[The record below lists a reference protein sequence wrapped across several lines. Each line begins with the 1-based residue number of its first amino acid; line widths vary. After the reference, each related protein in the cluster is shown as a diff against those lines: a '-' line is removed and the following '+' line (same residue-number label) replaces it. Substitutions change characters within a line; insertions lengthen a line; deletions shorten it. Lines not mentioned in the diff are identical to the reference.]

1 MMGQRTRTCFA
12 VAVVVVA
19 VCTITSCGWFGDEP
33 AEEPALGRIDRE
45 PIGSG
50 PLVVVLGDSLTVQ
63 TRDALV
69 DDMSDRSLLIAG
81 ISGEGWTGGVFSR
94 DNPGDPPIVAAGLE
108 YAALDPA
115 VAVLALGTNDAWSGD
130 LPAAS
135 SVAQIDRVVGALDG
149 SSIISC
155 RDRRGR
161 ARWPDFDGAVVGRQ
175 RAPPVGRRPGRRGTG
190 RPTGAG
196 SDRRRRHPPHGE
208 GPAGQGGSSPSRR
221 PLPGRLT
228 GSMVRARRRR
238 PRGRWGP
245 RREAEHPAVEP
256 QLGLQR
262 SDDVRRLPE
271 PGCSPSRQEV
281 GVGTPFTCARRR
293 ESPPG
298 SEAPPVLGTLQ
309 HDERPVEAGCG
320 GPANAPRKVG
330 RSSGHGPTSHRGSGS
345 RTWVSAASAGRS
357 ATPW

>member
-1 MMGQRTRTCFA
+1 MGQRTRTTAFA

-149 SSIISC
+149 SCIVAVEI
-155 RDRRGR
+155 DEDVPEQ
-161 ARWPDFDGAVVGRQ
+161 PDFDGAVARSINEHLRSVADQVVAWNWTANGGTDLIVADGIHLTEKGRQ
-175 RAPPVGRRPGRRGTG
+175 
-190 RPTGAG
+190 
-196 SDRRRRHPPHGE
+196 
-208 GPAGQGGSSPSRR
+208 
-221 PLPGRLT
+221 
-228 GSMVRARRRR
+228 VRADLIT
-238 PRGRWGP
+238 
-245 RREAEHPAVEP
+245 EAVDRC
-256 QLGLQR
+256 L
-262 SDDVRRLPE
+262 
-271 PGCSPSRQEV
+271 
-281 GVGTPFTCARRR
+281 
-293 ESPPG
+293 
-298 SEAPPVLGTLQ
+298 
-309 HDERPVEAGCG
+309 AG
-320 GPANAPRKVG
+320 
-330 RSSGHGPTSHRGSGS
+330 
-345 RTWVSAASAGRS
+345 
-357 ATPW
+357 